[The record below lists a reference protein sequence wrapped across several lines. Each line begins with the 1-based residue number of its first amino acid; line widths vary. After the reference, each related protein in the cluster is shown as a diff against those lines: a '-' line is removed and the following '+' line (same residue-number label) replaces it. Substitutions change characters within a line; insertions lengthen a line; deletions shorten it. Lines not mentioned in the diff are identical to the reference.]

1 MTIPKVSVIIPVY
14 NVEKYLEKCIE
25 SVRNQSFRD
34 IEIIVV
40 NDGSIDGSR
49 KLLDKFSD
57 ERMVIIDKENG
68 GLSSARNAGIEVARG
83 EYLAFVDSDDW
94 IDCEYIEKMYRVCKE
109 KNCDIVQC
117 SYLDVLDDLDDFSKE
132 TLDNTP
138 MVYSG
143 KEFSYAM
150 HTLLSWRCNLAWN
163 KLYRKELF
171 SDIRFPL
178 GKIHEDE
185 FTTYKVIWKAE
196 KIGTISDKL
205 YYYRHRNGSI
215 MQRPY
220 SKRRLDASEA
230 YFERAAFY
238 ESNGEEELACLTKQR
253 HFDWVLSQKK
263 LLTLVDEEEKA
274 EIISCLESI
283 EEKLKKELNQE
294 LFNKSIKRIDGGV
307 FPFSKVE
314 KGSSVILYGG
324 GEIGRHYY
332 RQAFSQDY
340 CNILLWVDKN
350 VENCR
355 RQGIPV
361 VPIERLFSCEENW
374 DYVIIAIENCIIV
387 SDVMKM
393 LMEEYKIPREKII
406 Y

>member
-14 NVEKYLEKCIE
+14 NVEEYLEKCIE

-40 NDGSIDGSR
+40 NDGSTDGSR
-49 KLLDKFSD
+49 GLLDKFSD
-57 ERMVIIDKENG
+57 DRMVIIDKENG
-68 GLSSARNAGIEVARG
+68 GLSSARNAGIEIARG

-94 IDCEYIEKMYRVCKE
+94 IDSKYIENMYCVCKE

-117 SYLDVLDDLDDFSKE
+117 SYVDVLDDLDDSVNE
-132 TLDNTP
+132 TSDNTP

-150 HTLLSWRCNLAWN
+150 HTLLSWRCNLTWN

-185 FTTYKVIWKAE
+185 FTTYKVIWKAD
-196 KIGTISDKL
+196 KVGAISDKL

-215 MQRPY
+215 MQQPY
-220 SKRRLDASEA
+220 SKKRLDASEA
-230 YFERAAFY
+230 FFERAFFY
-238 ESNGEEELACLTKQR
+238 ESNGEEELAYLTKQQ
-253 HFDWVLSQKK
+253 HYNWVLSQKK
-263 LLTLVDEEEKA
+263 LLMSAGDE
-274 EIISCLESI
+274 ILLCLEDI
-283 EEKLKKELNQE
+283 EEQLKKELSHSTFE
-294 LFNKSIKRIDGGV
+294 KSIKRISGGV

-314 KGSSVILYGG
+314 KGTSIILYGG

-332 RQAFSQDY
+332 RQVFSQDY
-340 CNILLWVDKN
+340 CNIILWVDKN
-350 VENCR
+350 VEKCR
-355 RQGIPV
+355 GQGVPV
-361 VPIERLFSCEENW
+361 VSIENILSCEESW
-374 DYVIIAIENCIIV
+374 DYVVIAIDNYRIV
-387 SDVMKM
+387 SEVMRV
-393 LMEEYKIPREKII
+393 LMEEYKVPREKILF
-406 Y
+406 